1 MKARIFR
8 QIKESAKPLETP
20 MDMWLMPN
28 ARSFWL
34 MVYKP
39 EQREW
44 VSLGTKTYWDEI
56 LARPTYLLN
65 EENLINF
72 INENTINV
80 QTADEVGFRYDGTV
94 DTITSIE
101 PTVTVK
107 ESGENL
113 PSVDAVLE
121 KIIRK
126 IWWQDLSVGIT
137 TSPKYRYVKVARDTG
152 DISFSWKI
160 SNYIKGESST
170 VNCIKSSMDL
180 TVTGTEALAMV
191 DGDATGTL
199 TIPSFRPTAYK
210 DYTVKVQAVCED
222 ADGNATGQSKSDTY
236 SIWARFP
243 YFAGT
248 TLDFL
253 YTYYNI
259 DPSTG
264 VPDNSDITDD
274 VDIDDAGQV
283 FFLRFHMLTGLT
295 ATFKFAKGTNSYM
308 MVIPSVYEVTEITQ
322 GLKGDW
328 NGFFSKTFDKLNGYD
343 YTIYQSADL
352 TNSGT
357 DEPTVTVTLKK
368 IA

>member
-8 QIKESAKPLETP
+8 QIKESVKPLGTP
-20 MDMWLMPN
+20 MDMWLKPN

-39 EQREW
+39 ESQEW
-44 VSLGTKTYWDEI
+44 VSLGTKTYWEEI
-56 LARPTYLLN
+56 LEKPTYLLN

-80 QTADEVGFRYDGTV
+80 QTADEVGFRYGGSV
-94 DTITSIE
+94 DAITSIE
-101 PTVTVK
+101 PTVTV
-107 ESGENL
+107 EENGENL

-126 IWWQDLSVGIT
+126 LWWQDLSVGIT
-137 TSPKYRYVKVARDTG
+137 TSPKYSYVKVARDTG
-152 DISFSWKI
+152 DITFNWKI
-160 SNYIKGESST
+160 SNYIKSESST
-170 VNCIKSSMDL
+170 VNCIKSSTDI
-180 TVTGTEALAMV
+180 TVTGTEGLANV
-191 DGDATGTL
+191 DGDATGTI
-199 TIPSFRPTAYK
+199 TIPSFKPTAYK
-210 DYTVKVQAVCED
+210 DYTVKIQAVCED
-222 ADGNATGQSKSDTY
+222 ADGNVKGQNKSDTY
-236 SIWARFP
+236 SVCARFP

-253 YTYYNI
+253 YTIYNI

-264 VPDNSDITDD
+264 EPDDSDITEEIGDMGK
-274 VDIDDAGQV
+274 I
-283 FFLRFHMLTGLT
+283 FFLRFPMLTGST
-295 ATFKFAKGTNSYM
+295 ATFKFAKGTNSYQM
-308 MVIPSVYEVTEITQ
+308 IIPSIYEVTEITQ

-328 NGFFSKTFDKLNGYD
+328 NGFFTKSSDVLNGYE
-343 YTIYQSADL
+343 YTMYNSSDL

-368 IA
+368 IG